1 MSPLVRPP
9 SSAQEGTS
17 AAPATKGSRLSKSRL
32 FIVTIESAIAKMFTI
47 LKRINDHRVTLYVM
61 RDRVM
66 SVARGDRR
74 GESDDWRAKNTIDLL
89 RSSDYTTPHMAP
101 LYEGKAKR
109 LYATEDPNVLRM
121 EYKDDATAFNA
132 EKKAQFE
139 NKGKL
144 NKAITLL
151 IYKMLEDRGIE
162 THIVEDIDETNILVK
177 KVDILLVEVIVRNI
191 AAGGFSK
198 RMGVEEGTPF
208 ETPIVEFSYK
218 SDELG
223 DPLINTDYA
232 RELGLATPEE
242 CAELKRQALEINEVQ
257 KEFFD
262 KCGLTLVDFKIEFGR
277 PTDEPS
283 KIILADEV
291 SPDTCRLWD
300 KETGE
305 KLDKDRFRQDLG
317 GVMEGY
323 AEVLQ
328 RIEKASS

>member
-1 MSPLVRPP
+1 M
-9 SSAQEGTS
+9 T
-17 AAPATKGSRLSKSRL
+17 
-32 FIVTIESAIAKMFTI
+32 
-47 LKRINDHRVTLYVM
+47 
-61 RDRVM
+61 
-66 SVARGDRR
+66 
-74 GESDDWRAKNTIDLL
+74 
-89 RSSDYTTPHMAP
+89 P

-109 LYATEDPNVLRM
+109 LYTTDDPNVLRM

-144 NKAITLL
+144 NKEITLL
-151 IYKMLEDRGIE
+151 IYKMLEKRGVE
-162 THIVEDIDETNILVK
+162 THIVEDIDEVNILVK
-177 KVDILLVEVIVRNI
+177 KVDILLVEVIVRNV
-191 AAGGFSK
+191 AAGSFSK

-208 ETPIVEFSYK
+208 KTPIVEFSYK

-242 CAELKRQALEINEVQ
+242 CAELKRQALIINEVQ
-257 KEFFD
+257 KEFFA
-262 KCGLTLVDFKIEFGR
+262 KCGLQLVDFKIEFGR
-277 PTDEPS
+277 PSEDPS

-300 KETGE
+300 IETGK

-317 GVMEGY
+317 DVMEGY
-323 AEVLQ
+323 SEVLE
-328 RIEKASS
+328 RIQKQIS